1 MNTKDLLLLEVL
13 FPLPCYNK
21 MTHIIIWIDPDQSIF
36 GWRSADREN
45 FYKMQSDFPGTVVKN
60 LEENY
65 RSTKSIL
72 NAAFHV
78 INLGK

>member
-1 MNTKDLLLLEVL
+1 MVNMLL
-13 FPLPCYNK
+13 
-21 MTHIIIWIDPDQSIF
+21 IDPDQSIF

-45 FYKMQSDFPGTVVKN
+45 FLKMKIDFPETVVKN

-72 NAAFHV
+72 SAAFHV
-78 INLGK
+78 INIGK